1 MGLLDGKVAIVTG
14 AGGGLGRAHAM
25 LLAAHGASVVVNDLG
40 GARDGTGSSTSMAD
54 TVVDEIK
61 AAGGKAAATYGSVT
75 DDAAAAAMVKCAV
88 DNFGRLDI
96 LINNAGILRDRSF
109 KNMTDAEWD
118 AVIDVHLLG
127 CQIAAAQVYMTDA
140 EWDAVIDVHL
150 RGSYL
155 ATKHAW
161 AQMLEQGEGG
171 RIIMTSSTSG
181 LIGNF
186 GQANYGAAKAGMA
199 GFMRVLALEGV
210 KYGITVNVLAPAALS
225 RMTEDL
231 MPESEETAV
240 RMAPEKVSPTVA
252 WLCTDAAAKVTGRQ
266 FCVSGNRTT
275 LLSWQ
280 YDVLAEKDA
289 MDGPWSVEA
298 IGEQIEAS
306 MERWPKLLKPMEV

>member
-1 MGLLDGKVAIVTG
+1 MGLLEGKVAIVTG
-14 AGGGLGRAHAM
+14 AGGGLGRAHAL
-25 LLAAHGASVVVNDLG
+25 LLAEHGACVVVNDLG
-40 GARDGTGSSTSMAD
+40 GARDGTGSSNSMAD
-54 TVVDEIK
+54 SVVEEIRN
-61 AAGGKAAATYGSVT
+61 AGGQAAATYGSVT
-75 DDAAAAAMVKCAV
+75 EDDSAKAMVQCAV

-118 AVIDVHLLG
+118 AVI
-127 CQIAAAQVYMTDA
+127 
-140 EWDAVIDVHL
+140 EVHL
-150 RGSYL
+150 RGAYL
-155 ATKHAW
+155 VTKHSW
-161 AQMLEQGEGG
+161 QQMLTQGDGG

-186 GQANYGAAKAGMA
+186 GQANYGAAKAGLA
-199 GFMRVLALEGV
+199 GFMRVLALEGI

-280 YDVLAEKDA
+280 YDVLAERDSS
-289 MDGPWSVEA
+289 DEPWTVEA

-306 MERWPKLLKPMEV
+306 MDSWPKLLKPMEV